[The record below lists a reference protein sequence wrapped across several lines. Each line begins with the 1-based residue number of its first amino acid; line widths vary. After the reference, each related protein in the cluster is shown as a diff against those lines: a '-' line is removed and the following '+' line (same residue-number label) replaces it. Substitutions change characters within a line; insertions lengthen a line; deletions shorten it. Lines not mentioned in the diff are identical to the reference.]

1 MENYLGISMAEHSS
15 LAMPQGVLLLLL
27 AMIAEFEFL
36 WSTQLLVWM

>member
-15 LAMPQGVLLLLL
+15 LAMPQGVLLL

-36 WSTQLLVWM
+36 WSIQLLVWM